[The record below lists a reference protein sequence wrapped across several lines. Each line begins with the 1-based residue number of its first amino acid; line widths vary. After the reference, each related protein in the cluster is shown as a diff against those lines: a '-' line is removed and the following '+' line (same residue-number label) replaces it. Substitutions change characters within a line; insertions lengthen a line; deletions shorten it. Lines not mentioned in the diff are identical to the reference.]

1 MPAGATPEPA
11 GPPRSGTS
19 TASSASSSPSSAAR
33 APVRVRTLPQIDMD
47 ACGRTITY
55 PRDAEA
61 LGIEGDVK
69 LRVALDEHGGVHE
82 LTVLSGLGHGLDQA
96 AERALRSQCS
106 FAAAIGS
113 DGNPMAYIIPSYT
126 FHFELPR

>member
-1 MPAGATPEPA
+1 
-11 GPPRSGTS
+11 
-19 TASSASSSPSSAAR
+19 
-33 APVRVRTLPQIDMD
+33 MD

-69 LRVALDEHGGVHE
+69 LRVSLDEHGSVRE
-82 LTVLSGLGHGLDQA
+82 LAVLSGLGHGLDQA
-96 AERALRSQCS
+96 AEHALRSQCR
-106 FAAAIGS
+106 FAPAIDS
-113 DGNPMAYIIPSYT
+113 DENPMAYVIASYT